1 MKVRRSR
8 FVLALLVLAG
18 ALACVAFAADGQ
30 RITVTSYGGM
40 DPVVFDHTRHAEDL
54 GCETCHHPKG
64 SGGAHRCGG
73 CHRAKDGK
81 GSLRLEEAAHKP
93 GAGKCW
99 GCHLGPKA
107 RKKLDCEGCH
117 RG

>member
-1 MKVRRSR
+1 MRVGRSG
-8 FVLALLVLAG
+8 FVLALLVVAG
-18 ALACVAFAADGQ
+18 ALACVAVAADGQ
-30 RITVTSYGGM
+30 RITVTSYGEM